1 MDFGGGTKLL
11 PTVKNREEKKNIEL
25 PQITCNINGYTVD
38 EWAEG
43 ISMTFELPTKYFLVI
58 RLMLIFNLEV
68 QVKLFAKSFNFVSLS
83 SYFYYPLA
91 YI

>member
-38 EWAEG
+38 E
-43 ISMTFELPTKYFLVI
+43 
-58 RLMLIFNLEV
+58 
-68 QVKLFAKSFNFVSLS
+68 
-83 SYFYYPLA
+83 
-91 YI
+91 